1 MCELIWS
8 SLFCASAL
16 LFAKLQIALSQ
27 CIRKPI
33 GPEIFLRT
41 AIFCSS
47 VFVPC
52 PMSYLVPSL
61 KGGHGREGA
70 EGRRRVGRR
79 LPQEGPALISS
90 KCILVLY

>member
-8 SLFCASAL
+8 SLFCASPL

-27 CIRKPI
+27 SIRKPI

-47 VFVPC
+47 VFISS
-52 PMSYLVPSL
+52 PMSYLVTFF
-61 KGGHGREGA
+61 KGGMDGKGLRDAVE
-70 EGRRRVGRR
+70 
-79 LPQEGPALISS
+79 
-90 KCILVLY
+90 LVVDYLEKVQL